1 VENEEDSAAD
11 EVTLVPPD
19 SVDSLIVSIIDK
31 DEVEDVELLV
41 ALFPL
46 SPPLSWA
53 AEAAAATIVFCRLR
67 RV

>member
-1 VENEEDSAAD
+1 MENEEDSAAD

-46 SPPLSWA
+46 SPPLS
-53 AEAAAATIVFCRLR
+53 
-67 RV
+67 